1 MSLKLI
7 NLNPCLKRLQD
18 EGYELEIRDGFLMVH
33 SVPYV
38 NSNKEVLKGTLIT
51 NLVLVSPDVVGKPN
65 THQMYFNGEHP
76 CHPDGRILTA

>member
-7 NLNPCLKRLQD
+7 NLNPCLKKLQD

-51 NLVLVSPDVVGKPN
+51 NLVLVSPMLLVNLIHTKCISMENIPA
-65 THQMYFNGEHP
+65 TLMEEY
-76 CHPDGRILTA
+76 